1 MWFNKTNNKNF
12 DMNYDVYNDSYS
24 YDESYSESSSEFMVA
39 ASNTDG
45 SIALSYA
52 QESIMSAII
61 KKLKSCFYANTYID
75 ENYGDSY
82 NDCSYSEV
90 YNED

>member
-1 MWFNKTNNKNF
+1 M
-12 DMNYDVYNDSYS
+12 DYDVHNDAYS
-24 YDESYSESSSEFMVA
+24 YDEDYTESSSEFMVA
-39 ASNTDG
+39 SSDVNG

-52 QESIMSAII
+52 QETIMSAII
-61 KKLKSCFYANTYID
+61 KKLKSRLFSNCYVD

-82 NDCSYSEV
+82 NDCDGSI